1 MGGMGKQYHNE
12 AWLRE
17 QYVVEGRS
25 TTDIAEECDVT
36 ATTISDW
43 LHRHDIGTRSQREAQ
58 QPDGQYTNRKWLHK
72 QYVKEERSMA
82 DIASTCD
89 VTPAVILKWLRRFG
103 IKTRQ
108 ATAHST
114 QKPLGITN
122 EKGEFGDF
130 PGGYR
135 KVMNSWMSDGE
146 REYQSIYIH
155 QLLAISEG
163 ADPKQVFSD
172 GKYHVHHKNGIR
184 WDNRPDNL
192 EFTTREE
199 HMRHH
204 NTNRERTETG
214 EWL

>member
-1 MGGMGKQYHNE
+1 MGKQYHDE

-58 QPDGQYTNRKWLHK
+58 QSDGKYANRKWLSE
-72 QYVKEERSMA
+72 QYVGKERSME
-82 DIASTCD
+82 DIASSCGVSRAT
-89 VTPAVILKWLRRFG
+89 ILKYLRRFG
-103 IKTRQ
+103 IKTR
-108 ATAHST
+108 TAVEH
-114 QKPLGITN
+114 KAKEPVAITN
-122 EKGEFGDF
+122 EKGELGEF
-130 PGGYR
+130 PGCYR
-135 KVMNSWMSDGE
+135 KVMSSWMVDGE
-146 REYQSIYIH
+146 RQHRSVYVH
-155 QLLAISEG
+155 QLLAIAEG
-163 ADPKQVFSD
+163 ADPKNVFSH
-172 GKYHVHHKNGIR
+172 GEYHVHHKNGIR

-204 NTNRERTETG
+204 NTNRERTKTG